1 METFGLILVIISFI
15 IGIYYSIVLIIRAFQ
30 THILWG
36 LGYLIVPFVS
46 LIFVIMHWDVAKK
59 PFLMSLL
66 ALVILFVGNSMLPLE
81 SKIIT

>member
-66 ALVILFVGNSMLPLE
+66 TLVILFVGNSMLPLD

>member
-66 ALVILFVGNSMLPLE
+66 ALVILFVGNSMLPPG

>member
-66 ALVILFVGNSMLPLE
+66 ALVILFVGNSMLPLD

>member
-15 IGIYYSIVLIIRAFQ
+15 IGIFYSIVLIIRAFQ

-46 LIFVIMHWDVAKK
+46 LIFIVMHWEVAKK

-66 ALVILFVGNSMLPLE
+66 ALVILFVGNSMLPLD
-81 SKIIT
+81 SKLIT

>member
-1 METFGLILVIISFI
+1 METLGLILTI
-15 IGIYYSIVLIIRAFQ
+15 IGIILVIFYGIVLMIRAFQ

-36 LGYLIVPFVS
+36 LGYIIVPFVS

-66 ALVILFVGNSMLPLE
+66 ALVILFVGNSMLPLD